1 MGAAFGKLKVI
12 IMRHAVIL
20 AHPKSASFCAAI
32 ARTCVE
38 TLTSLG
44 DEVILRDL
52 YEMAFDPCMKASELP
67 ADTGFAAGP
76 DVVAE
81 RQLLADIDSFIF
93 VYPFWFNAPPAILK
107 GYVDRVFCMGF
118 GYGPAFGGTEP
129 LLVGKCLTS
138 FSTSGAP
145 QHWVNSTGALKTLM
159 AVFDLHLAGVCG
171 LVVEDHRHF
180 GSILSNLTQE
190 AGDDILSDVRTTLT
204 AFSNRSRASLSKP
217 T

>member
-1 MGAAFGKLKVI
+1 
-12 IMRHAVIL
+12 MRHAVIL
-20 AHPKSASFCAAI
+20 AHPKPASFCASI
-32 ARTCVE
+32 AKTCVE
-38 TLTSLG
+38 NLTSLG
-44 DEVILRDL
+44 DQVILRDL
-52 YEMAFDPCMKASELP
+52 YQLAFDPCLKSGELP
-67 ADTGFAAGP
+67 TELGFAPGP

-81 RQLLADIDSFIF
+81 RALLAGIDSFIF

-129 LLVGKCLTS
+129 LLVGKRLTS

-145 QHWVNSTGALKTLM
+145 EHWVNSTGALKALM

-171 LVVEDHRHF
+171 LSVQDHRHF
-180 GSILSNLTQE
+180 GSILSNLTDE
-190 AGDDILSDVRTTLT
+190 AAADMLRDVEATLAR
-204 AFSNRSRASLSKP
+204 AFASTRAGLRKP